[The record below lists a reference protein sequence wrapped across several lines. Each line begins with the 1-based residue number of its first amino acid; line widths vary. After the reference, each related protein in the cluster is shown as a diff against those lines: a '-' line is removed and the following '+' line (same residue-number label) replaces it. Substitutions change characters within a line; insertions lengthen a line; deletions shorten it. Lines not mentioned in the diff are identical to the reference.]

1 MDNSPETKKAQTSA
15 ASAKATPASKPAST
29 GKPVVTPSPTLS
41 TAPAKAAPADSNYKT
56 ANIGQWKSKQE
67 DYFAK
72 QNQERKEKK
81 AKQKATF
88 KKALPFLIT
97 FGVLIVVGLG
107 TWGIISLVN
116 YLNRPTLEETA
127 SDPSIISGNSSEAIR
142 SYQDYLQQVY
152 NDALASA
159 MAEEGANIDID
170 PVSDEAKKKA
180 NEALSAAVSNTANT
194 EAGEKYRDAMRLSEM
209 LVYYDTWQCDNI
221 LHLENQINPDN
232 LNLQGQYH
240 YYLSLQ
246 NCYQDRGDTERA
258 DNLWRT
264 VTEIYG
270 QVYEGDSGILREGV
284 EE

>member
-1 MDNSPETKKAQTSA
+1 MQTSA
-15 ASAKATPASKPAST
+15 
-29 GKPVVTPSPTLS
+29 
-41 TAPAKAAPADSNYKT
+41 APAKAAPASKPITTPSMAPTKAAPTSDYKT

-107 TWGIISLVN
+107 TWGVISLVN

-159 MAEEGANIDID
+159 MAEEGANIDTD
-170 PVSDEAKKKA
+170 LASDEAKKKA

>member
-15 ASAKATPASKPAST
+15 A
-29 GKPVVTPSPTLS
+29 
-41 TAPAKAAPADSNYKT
+41 PAKAAPASKPAVTPSATPAKAAPASDYKT

-72 QNQERKEKK
+72 QNQERSEKK
-81 AKQKATF
+81 AKKKATF
-88 KKALPFLIT
+88 KKILPFAIA
-97 FGVLIVVGLG
+97 FGVLVVVGLG

-127 SDPSIISGNSSEAIR
+127 SDPSIISGNSSEAIKN
-142 SYQDYLQQVY
+142 YQDYLQKVY

-159 MAEEGANIDID
+159 MAEEGTDTAT
-170 PVSDEAKKKA
+170 DEAKQKA

-221 LHLENQINPDN
+221 LRLEHQINPAN
-232 LNLQGQYH
+232 LNLQGQYR
-240 YYLSLQ
+240 YNLALQ
-246 NCYQDRGDTERA
+246 NCYQVSGDSKRA
-258 DNLWRT
+258 DELWKT
-264 VTEIYG
+264 VTELYS
-270 QVYEGDSGILREGV
+270 QVYNGDTGTLREGV